1 MRPINRGA
9 WPTKANGN
17 KYVFNNWRRAKPY
30 LVDRTGLY
38 CHFCEMRVNNSLAV
52 EHIKS
57 RTDHPKLS
65 NYWNNF
71 LLICTS
77 CNSSKNAKQV
87 LSPYNQKYYWPH
99 LNNTLL
105 AFYSPLSG
113 PDAQIVIPKS
123 GLTANQKSRAESTIA
138 LYELDK
144 RSTSDGDSDNRYIE
158 RIRATKLAIDRLI
171 EYQKGQTTIN
181 AIVAMATTTGFF
193 SVWFDVFSNIT
204 PVKQALLQAPDFKI
218 DVTAWFD
225 DALNPTPRNPGL
237 PDSI

>member
-105 AFYSPLSG
+105 AFYSPLCG
-113 PDAQIVIPKS
+113 PDALIVIPKP
-123 GLTANQKSRAESTIA
+123 GLTANQKARAESTIA

-144 RSTSDGDSDNRYIE
+144 RSTSNGDSDNRFKE
-158 RIRATKLAIDRLI
+158 RMEATKQAIDRRT
-171 EYQKGQTTIN
+171 EYQNGKATIE
-181 AIVAMATTTGFF
+181 AIVDSATTKGFF
-193 SVWFDVFSNIT
+193 SVWFDVFSDIT
-204 PVKQALLQAPDFKI
+204 PVKQALLQAPEFKI
-218 DVTAWFD
+218 DIATWFNA
-225 DALNPTPRNPGL
+225 ALDPSPRNPNL
-237 PDSI
+237 SDPI